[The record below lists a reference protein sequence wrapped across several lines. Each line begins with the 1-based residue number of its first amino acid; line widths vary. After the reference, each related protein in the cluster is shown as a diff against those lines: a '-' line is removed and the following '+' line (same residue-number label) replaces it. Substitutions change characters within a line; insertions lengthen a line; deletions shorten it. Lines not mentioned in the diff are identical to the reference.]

1 MYGNSP
7 EGISGA
13 PPVSALSCLVEH
25 CAVDSG
31 VAANV
36 LALDTL
42 KEDRMELG
50 RTFDYTGPIPEGG
63 ALLIED
69 FATQLG
75 LAVGDTLYITLFMP
89 LTIRNGFEPEVGRS
103 VVGDHYIN
111 DTGWATASLAYPEV
125 SVPLRVEGILST
137 PQGKLGNTRTATIM
151 VEFNSLVPHLAQ
163 HMHPAV
169 RPLTAPGADTTVAGP
184 RASRRSLLAEAASS
198 VVVNLPP
205 SKRIDA
211 YLSSNYDDLQREL
224 TSFASTLMYVVGFSQ
239 SSSSQ
244 PLLSELSGR
253 RFVSLYLGLLLDIL
267 LVILFFLCS
276 ILIYSL
282 LMINVNARTFEL
294 AVRRMLGTTRKGV
307 MGLLVLQALFYAIPA
322 WIIGLSAAA
331 GVATQLLA
339 AFGNV
344 AGIDPGSGLSPNA
357 VGVATAMAFA
367 IPLAGSIGPIRA
379 ALGTSIR
386 EALDLDRPK
395 ASAVEYK
402 LERSQDGAVSPALL
416 GFGVLITVFGFC
428 IYYLLPLALLSLNL
442 ALFFNIFFWIL
453 IGMLLGM
460 VLLALNFEVTLERV
474 LTYALLAWWE
484 KWAILQLSLAN
495 LVAHRR
501 RNRKT
506 TIMYALSLAFIVFI
520 TVAAN
525 QEVQSAT
532 FLVQQRAGAPITIQ
546 PAEPPPLSELEGSP
560 YEATMARMD
569 AVLAS
574 LKARGLV
581 REHSW
586 RSTRWSGATDG
597 TTVSNPSL
605 TNLGR
610 VVDSI
615 GVQPRAVSPE
625 FWDATYPQYTVLSAE
640 DARSGLPLAEQYYTA
655 RGSQGASLPSFY
667 EQDNALAADVG
678 DDATMQTRGVVETG
692 DLVAGGAD
700 TGGAFSLGGGGSS
713 TVTRNRV
720 RIHNLFDASSG
731 LNFSPFASGANTAV
745 FGLPSLLQLLAER
758 GIFETPRSVYYWRGT
773 VMPAEGKEGDDATL
787 DQIKAELIT
796 VAAPGGWGVGDV
808 RDEVEDL
815 ETILLVLNFFF
826 TTLTVLTLMLCFFSL
841 LASMITN
848 IQEQQKEIGV
858 LLAVGLKYV
867 LHMPTLP
874 RMLLFTPP
882 HTICRRAWHL
892 IRVYI
897 YEAFV
902 LVVSASIMGTIIGS
916 IVAWTFSQQRTL
928 FTQVR
933 LRRAC
938 MTPAQP
944 TPLGLFTAAHGIL
957 LSLAHF
963 GHCDHSVCHCSAAVC
978 SAACKASD

>member
-1 MYGNSP
+1 
-7 EGISGA
+7 
-13 PPVSALSCLVEH
+13 
-25 CAVDSG
+25 
-31 VAANV
+31 
-36 LALDTL
+36 
-42 KEDRMELG
+42 MELG
-50 RTFDYTGPIPEGG
+50 RRFEFEGAIPQGE

-75 LAVGDTLYITLFMP
+75 LAVGDTLYVTLFMP
-89 LTIRNGFEPEVGRS
+89 LTLRHAFEPDTGRIG
-103 VVGDHYIN
+103 VGDHYFN
-111 DTGWATASLAYPEV
+111 DSGWATAALSFPEV
-125 SVPLRVEGILST
+125 SVPLRVAGILDT
-137 PQGKLGNTRTATIM
+137 PQGKLGNTLTSTIM
-151 VEFNSLVPHLAQ
+151 VEFDRWVQHLAQ
-163 HMHPAV
+163 HLHPAV
-169 RPLTAPGADTTVAGP
+169 RHAGAPGADLSTAGV
-184 RASRRSLLAEAASS
+184 RASGASKLHQAATS

-205 SKRIDA
+205 SQRINA
-211 YLSSNYDDLQREL
+211 YLSSNYDDLQRDL

-239 SSSSQ
+239 SDSDQ
-244 PLLSELSGR
+244 PLLGELSGR

-267 LVILFFLCS
+267 LLILFFLCS

-307 MGLLVLQALFYAIPA
+307 VGLLVLQALFYAIPA
-322 WIIGLSAAA
+322 WIIGLSVSA

-367 IPLAGSIGPIRA
+367 IPLAGSIGPIRS

-402 LERSQDGAVSPALL
+402 LERSQDGAVSPALI
-416 GFGVLITVFGFC
+416 GFGVLITAFGFC

-453 IGMLLGM
+453 IGMLGGM
-460 VLLALNFEVTLERV
+460 VLLALNFEVTLERL
-474 LTYALLAWWE
+474 LTYGLLAWWE

-532 FLVQQRAGAPITIQ
+532 FAVQQRNGAPITLQ
-546 PAEPPPLSELEGSP
+546 PADPPPIEELQGSQ
-560 YEATMARMD
+560 YELTMARVD
-569 AVLAS
+569 ATLAS

-597 TTVSNPSL
+597 TTVSNPGI

-610 VVDSI
+610 TVESI
-615 GVQPRAVSPE
+615 GIQPRSVSPK
-625 FWDATYPQYTVLSAE
+625 FWDATYPQYTVLSQE
-640 DARSGLPLAEQYYTA
+640 DPRSGLSLGSQYYSA
-655 RGSQGASLPSFY
+655 RGSQGTSLPSFY
-667 EQDNALAADVG
+667 EQNDALAADIG
-678 DDATMQTRGVVETG
+678 DDATLETRGVVDIG
-692 DLVAGGAD
+692 DSVAGGD
-700 TGGAFSLGGGGSS
+700 STGGVFTLGGDSTS

-731 LNFSPFASGANTAV
+731 LNFSPFRSGANTAV
-745 FGLPSLLQLLAER
+745 FGLPSLLSLLSGR
-758 GIFETPRSVYYWRGT
+758 GISETPRSVSYWRGT
-773 VMPAEGKEGDDATL
+773 VMPVEGKEGDDATL
-787 DQIKAELIT
+787 DLIKAELT
-796 VAAPGGWGVGDV
+796 AAAAPGGWGVGDV

-848 IQEQQKEIGV
+848 IQEQKKEIGV
-858 LLAVGLKYV
+858 LLAVGLK
-867 LHMPTLP
+867 
-874 RMLLFTPP
+874 
-882 HTICRRAWHL
+882 
-892 IRVYI
+892 
-897 YEAFV
+897 
-902 LVVSASIMGTIIGS
+902 
-916 IVAWTFSQQRTL
+916 
-928 FTQVR
+928 
-933 LRRAC
+933 
-938 MTPAQP
+938 
-944 TPLGLFTAAHGIL
+944 
-957 LSLAHF
+957 
-963 GHCDHSVCHCSAAVC
+963 
-978 SAACKASD
+978 